1 VKIAERTILVHWNE
15 AEAQGLAEALRKAG
29 WQVETVS
36 EHGGQWLKDLRQD
49 PPRALLISLRRLP
62 SHGREVADAL
72 WYSKWGRQIPIVF
85 FDGAEEKV
93 AKLREQF
100 PDAVFTTWEALPQG
114 LAQLG
119 AQDRAIK
126 YQEC

>member
-1 VKIAERTILVHWNE
+1 MAGRFILVHWNE
-15 AEAQGLAEALRKAG
+15 AEAQVLAEALRKAG
-29 WQVETVS
+29 WQIETVS
-36 EHGGQWLKDLRQD
+36 DHGGQWLKNLRQD
-49 PPRALLISLRRLP
+49 PPHALLISLRRLP

-72 WYSKWGRQIPIVF
+72 WYSKWGRQISIVF

-100 PDAVFTTWEALPQG
+100 QDAVFTTWEELPQD

-126 YQEC
+126 SQES